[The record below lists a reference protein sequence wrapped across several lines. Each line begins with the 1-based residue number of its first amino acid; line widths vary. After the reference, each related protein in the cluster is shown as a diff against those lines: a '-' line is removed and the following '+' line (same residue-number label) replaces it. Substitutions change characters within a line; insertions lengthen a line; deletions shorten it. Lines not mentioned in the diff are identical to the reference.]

1 MSRFP
6 VLVALSALL
15 GIASLPEALAC
26 DRITSGRCSPGI
38 GEVSLVDRTNG
49 QELPLYRHDGQLWAA
64 GIPGH
69 RYAIRIR
76 NASGAR
82 VLGVVAVDGVNAV
95 SGATAAWNQTG
106 YVLEGG
112 QGFDVLGWRKS
123 QERVADFVFADI
135 EESYAA
141 RTGRPRDVGV
151 IGVAF
156 FRERVPMPPPVPALS
171 DFNKKTVPSASDSP
185 APTAA
190 PAQRDEGEAKARR
203 AEATG
208 RLGTGHG
215 PGETSWVG
223 TTDFERA
230 QDTPDLVVSIR
241 YERPE
246 RLVSMGIL
254 PGATSPRPF
263 PDSASAGF
271 VPDPPPRRW

>member
-6 VLVALSALL
+6 VFAAFAALL
-15 GIASLPEALAC
+15 SFATPPAALAC
-26 DRITSGRCSPGI
+26 DRIVAGHCSPGI
-38 GEVSLVDRTNG
+38 GEVSLVDRTSG

-76 NASGAR
+76 NTSGAR
-82 VLGVVAVDGVNAV
+82 LLGVVAVDGVNAV

-106 YVLEGG
+106 YVLAGG
-112 QGFDVLGWRKS
+112 EGFDVLGWRKS
-123 QERVADFVFADI
+123 QERVADFVFASI

-156 FRERVPMPPPVPALS
+156 FRERVPVPPPVPALS
-171 DFNKKTVPSASDSP
+171 ESDKKSLPSASDSP
-185 APTAA
+185 APASA
-190 PAQRDEGEAKARR
+190 PLQRDEGAARAR
-203 AEATG
+203 SAEATA

-223 TTDFERA
+223 TTEFERA
-230 QDTPDLVVSIR
+230 QDSPDLVVSIR

-246 RLVSMGIL
+246 TLVSMGIL